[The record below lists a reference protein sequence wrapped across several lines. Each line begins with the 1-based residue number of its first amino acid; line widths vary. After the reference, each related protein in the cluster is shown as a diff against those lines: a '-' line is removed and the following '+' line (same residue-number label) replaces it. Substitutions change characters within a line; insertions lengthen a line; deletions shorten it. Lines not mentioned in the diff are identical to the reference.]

1 MGSMERKNGNDGAVD
16 GLGGPANDELMLLK
30 NQFAAIGKSQAIAEY
45 GIDGRVLT
53 ANDNF
58 LSAFGYTLG
67 EVQGQHHSMFVGSD
81 ERAGMD
87 YRIFWD
93 KLARGEAASGQYL
106 RVGRDGKT
114 VWLQASYCGVVDAEG
129 KPCKVIEIASD
140 ITEAKLK
147 AIEVEAELKVRSD
160 IMDVTSI
167 VSYADLRGD
176 ILSVN
181 EKYIEV
187 SKFSRDELIGRPHN
201 ITRHP
206 DMPKEVFKEM
216 WGTIGRGRMF
226 RGKIKNRAKDG
237 TPYYVDAVIAPI
249 MGDNGKPKKY
259 LGVRYDITETEV
271 ERQNNK
277 GILDAIDAS
286 FAFIEFDTAGTILG
300 ANKNFLDVVGYSLD
314 EIVGRHHRIFVDP
327 VQANSSAYGQFW
339 TDLKNGKAFVDVFKR
354 MTKSGEEVWI
364 QAVYSPVKDE
374 MGRVFK
380 VVKIAI
386 DVTKEKLKS
395 ADYEGQLAAIGKAQA
410 VIEFTLEGKILNAND
425 NFLNAVGYTLAEIKG
440 QHHSMFV
447 EPEHRSSVEYRMFWE
462 KLARGEYDAGQYKRV
477 AKGGKELWLQASY
490 NPIMDLNGLPFKVV
504 KYASDTTA
512 QVRAAQALQ
521 EAVEQTQAVVGA
533 AQEGD
538 LTQRIS
544 MEGKSGSVAD
554 LCEGVNSLVENMATV
569 VGQVKDASEV
579 ISTASKEIA
588 QGNADL
594 SARTENQASSLEET
608 ASSMEELTSTVKQ
621 NADNAS
627 RANQLA
633 AGASDV
639 AVRGGDVVRQV
650 VVTMNG
656 ISESSKKISDIIGVI
671 DGIAFQTNILAL
683 NAAVEAARAG
693 EQGRGFAVVATEV
706 RNLAQRSAAAAKEIK
721 ALISD
726 SVDKVNAGSGL
737 VGKAGETMDE
747 IVSAVRR
754 VTDIMSEISAASQ
767 EQSAG
772 IEQVNQAITQMDDVT
787 QQNAALVEQ
796 AAAASE
802 SLEEQVSSLVQS
814 VSMFRLSDDAD
825 EAQAWSGADRRG
837 PNRASNV
844 ARPPFGKPG
853 EKSQAGGPK
862 RNDKPVRTGAAVPK
876 VKKVANSPS
885 AGSDEEWEEF

>member
-1 MGSMERKNGNDGAVD
+1 VGSMERKNGSDGAVE
-16 GLGGPANDELMLLK
+16 GSGGPANDELTLLK
-30 NQFAAIGKSQAIAEY
+30 NQYAAIGKSQAIAEY
-45 GIDGRVLT
+45 GIDGRVQT

-67 EVQGQHHSMFVGSD
+67 EIQGQHHSMFVGTD
-81 ERAGMD
+81 ERGSMD
-87 YRIFWD
+87 YRLFWD
-93 KLARGEAASGQYL
+93 KLARGESASGEFL

-114 VWLQASYCGVVDAEG
+114 VWLQAGYCGVVDAEG

-140 ITEAKLK
+140 VTEAKLK
-147 AIEVEAELKVRSD
+147 AIEVETELKVRSD
-160 IMDVTSI
+160 IMNETSI

-181 EKYIEV
+181 EKYIEI
-187 SKFSRDELIGRPHN
+187 SKFSRDELIGRPHS

-259 LGVRYDITETEV
+259 LGVRYDITATETE
-271 ERQNNK
+271 RHNMK
-277 GILDAIDAS
+277 GVLDAIDAS
-286 FAFIEFDTAGTILG
+286 FAYIEFDTDGNINT
-300 ANKNFLDVVGYSLD
+300 ANNNFLQVVGYRLD
-314 EIVGRHHRIFVDP
+314 EVVGKHHRIFVDP
-327 VQANSSAYGQFW
+327 AYASTSAYADFW
-339 TDLKNGKAFVDVFKR
+339 ADLKNGKSFVDTFKR
-354 MTKSGEEVWI
+354 IAKSGEEVWI
-364 QAVYSPVKDE
+364 QAVYSSVKDE
-374 MGRVFK
+374 MGRVVK
-380 VVKIAI
+380 VVKIAL
-386 DVTKEKLKS
+386 DVTKEK
-395 ADYEGQLAAIGKAQA
+395 
-410 VIEFTLEGKILNAND
+410 
-425 NFLNAVGYTLAEIKG
+425 
-440 QHHSMFV
+440 
-447 EPEHRSSVEYRMFWE
+447 
-462 KLARGEYDAGQYKRV
+462 
-477 AKGGKELWLQASY
+477 
-490 NPIMDLNGLPFKVV
+490 
-504 KYASDTTA
+504 
-512 QVRAAQALQ
+512 RAARALQ
-521 EAVEQTQAVVGA
+521 DAVEQTQGVVGA

-538 LTQRIS
+538 LTQRIP
-544 MEGKSGSVAD
+544 MEGKSGSIAD
-554 LCEGVNSLVENMATV
+554 LCEGVNALVENMATV

-621 NADNAS
+621 NADNAG

-656 ISESSKKISDIIGVI
+656 ISESSKKIADIIGVI

-721 ALISD
+721 SLISD

-737 VGKAGETMDE
+737 VSKAGETMDE

-814 VSMFRLSDDAD
+814 VSMFRLTDDGED
-825 EAQAWSGADRRG
+825 AQTWSGVDRRG
-837 PNRASNV
+837 PNRAANV

-853 EKSQAGGPK
+853 EKSQVPGPK
-862 RNDKPVRTGAAVPK
+862 RTDKPARPGAVPK
-876 VKKVANSPS
+876 VKKVANLPS
-885 AGSDEEWEEF
+885 AGADEEWEEF

>member
-16 GLGGPANDELMLLK
+16 SLGGPANDEVTLLR
-30 NQFAAIGKSQAIAEY
+30 NQFAAIGRSQAVAEY
-45 GIDGRVLT
+45 GIDGRLLT

-67 EVQGQHHSMFVGSD
+67 EVQGQHHSMFVGSE

-93 KLARGEAASGQYL
+93 KLARGETASGQYQ

-129 KPCKVIEIASD
+129 KACKVIEIASD
-140 ITEAKLK
+140 ITESRLK
-147 AIEVEAELKVRSD
+147 GLEVEAELKVRSD
-160 IMDVTSI
+160 IMNETSI

-176 ILSVN
+176 ILTVN
-181 EKYIEV
+181 DKYIEI
-187 SKFSRDELIGRPHN
+187 SKFGRDELIGRPHN

-249 MGDNGKPKKY
+249 MGENGKPKKY
-259 LGVRYDITETEV
+259 LGVRYDITATEI
-271 ERQNNK
+271 ERHNMK
-277 GILDAIDAS
+277 GVLDAIDAS
-286 FAFIEFDTAGTILG
+286 FAYIEFDTSGNILH
-300 ANKNFLDVVGYSLD
+300 ANSNFLQVVGYRLD
-314 EIVGRHHRIFVDP
+314 EIVGKHHRMFVDP
-327 VQANSSAYGQFW
+327 TFSATSAYADFW
-339 TDLKNGKAFVDVFKR
+339 AELKSGKSFVDVFKR
-354 MTKSGEEVWI
+354 VAKSGEEVWI
-364 QAVYSPVKDE
+364 QAVYSSVKDE
-374 MGRVFK
+374 MGRVVK
-380 VVKIAI
+380 VVKIAL
-386 DVTKEKLKS
+386 DVTKEK
-395 ADYEGQLAAIGKAQA
+395 
-410 VIEFTLEGKILNAND
+410 
-425 NFLNAVGYTLAEIKG
+425 
-440 QHHSMFV
+440 
-447 EPEHRSSVEYRMFWE
+447 
-462 KLARGEYDAGQYKRV
+462 
-477 AKGGKELWLQASY
+477 
-490 NPIMDLNGLPFKVV
+490 
-504 KYASDTTA
+504 
-512 QVRAAQALQ
+512 RAAQALQ
-521 EAVEQTQAVVGA
+521 DAVEQTQAVVGA

-538 LTQRIS
+538 LAQRIS
-544 MEGKSGSVAD
+544 MEGKSGSIAD
-554 LCEGVNSLVENMATV
+554 LCEGVNALVENMATV

-814 VSMFRLSDDAD
+814 VSMFRLADDAED
-825 EAQAWSGADRRG
+825 VQAWSGAERRG

-844 ARPPFGKPG
+844 SRPPFGKPG
-853 EKSQAGGPK
+853 EKSQGAGPK
-862 RNDKPVRTGAAVPK
+862 RNEKPARAGAVPK

-885 AGSDEEWEEF
+885 AGAEEEWEEF